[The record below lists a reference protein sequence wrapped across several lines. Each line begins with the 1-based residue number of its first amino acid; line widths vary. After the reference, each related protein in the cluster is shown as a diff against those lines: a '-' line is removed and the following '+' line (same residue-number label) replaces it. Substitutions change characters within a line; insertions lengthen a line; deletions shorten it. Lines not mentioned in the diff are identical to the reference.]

1 MGIRQ
6 KLKILQKTIETYKK
20 DKIIK
25 INLYKKEKEL
35 KNKLYKS

>member
-25 INLYKKEKEL
+25 IKLYKKEKEL